1 MAVELCCSKRL
12 LQHKHCMPGV
22 IKYAVF
28 GCMVPKEVMYATS
41 LLRHTMMY
49 MVCTGHGRAASAKGA
64 PSGRC
69 ERPCAGL
76 AAIAP
81 ERFRRGVSQ
90 VAADAGAPR
99 IAFRLG
105 QSDLWGLL
113 ACTMSQAV
121 AKRGGRRGQTSI
133 SLCCSTMARGGLQRC
148 KQLTKWTINE
158 EPWQAVVMYAA
169 AGRSLSLN

>member
-1 MAVELCCSKRL
+1 M
-12 LQHKHCMPGV
+12 
-22 IKYAVF
+22 
-28 GCMVPKEVMYATS
+28 
-41 LLRHTMMY
+41 LRHTMMH

-90 VAADAGAPR
+90 VAADAGGPR

-105 QSDLWGLL
+105 QSDLWRLL

-121 AKRGGRRGQTSI
+121 VKRGGRRGQASI
-133 SLCCSTMARGGLQRC
+133 SLCCSTMAWGGLRRC
-148 KQLTKWTINE
+148 MQLTKWTINE
-158 EPWQAVVMYAA
+158 APWQAVVMNAA
-169 AGRSLSLN
+169 AGRTPLFDHDWWWTGREPWPLKRCLQEFIGNSQAGPAPSAPRRNAWT